1 MAIPAT
7 YNDGKPY
14 RPARGRHAPRSNVE
28 RFFSSNIHPVVR
40 GRPSPSEFLRKI
52 RREMKIRC
60 YQQKT
65 IKAYINALRV
75 FLRWRGGMPHEV
87 SSENVR
93 DYLETLVDG
102 GGSSS
107 WVSINLSA
115 IRTAFDKMC
124 GRSITLGLQ
133 TPRRPKRLP
142 TVLSKQEVA
151 KILQAAPTL
160 RDKLL
165 LGLMYATGLRVS
177 EVVRLKWMDLDF
189 DRRTVTV
196 RRGKHQT
203 DRQVMLPESF
213 APLLQSL
220 SKNAVANE
228 FLFCSEAARKTKI
241 DGSPMQI
248 AGRHLSPRTAQR
260 AVGRA
265 AKIAGVNKPVT
276 PHTLRHAFATHLLEN
291 GTDIR
296 FIQKLL
302 GHVRLETTTI
312 YTKVAVFREQQIASP
327 ADELAKQN
335 LSLKSKPVGR
345 LRICLSEVRT
355 QSGIRSATAALH
367 VERGDQRVVLEGIII
382 SESMRGELVLQIPPL
397 EAWRPGLRRLP
408 VSQRERFS
416 EPSFYELL
424 REQIGIRF
432 YASG

>member
-133 TPRRPKRLP
+133 TPRRPKRLLRFRSTNP
-142 TVLSKQEVA
+142 VLFASHGQVA
-151 KILQAAPTL
+151 TCGNKPFEGNRFVAILV
-160 RDKLL
+160 R
-165 LGLMYATGLRVS
+165 GGLR
-177 EVVRLKWMDLDF
+177 F
-189 DRRTVTV
+189 PGDRRH
-196 RRGKHQT
+196 GK
-203 DRQVMLPESF
+203 
-213 APLLQSL
+213 
-220 SKNAVANE
+220 N
-228 FLFCSEAARKTKI
+228 
-241 DGSPMQI
+241 
-248 AGRHLSPRTAQR
+248 
-260 AVGRA
+260 
-265 AKIAGVNKPVT
+265 
-276 PHTLRHAFATHLLEN
+276 
-291 GTDIR
+291 
-296 FIQKLL
+296 
-302 GHVRLETTTI
+302 
-312 YTKVAVFREQQIASP
+312 
-327 ADELAKQN
+327 
-335 LSLKSKPVGR
+335 
-345 LRICLSEVRT
+345 
-355 QSGIRSATAALH
+355 
-367 VERGDQRVVLEGIII
+367 
-382 SESMRGELVLQIPPL
+382 
-397 EAWRPGLRRLP
+397 
-408 VSQRERFS
+408 
-416 EPSFYELL
+416 
-424 REQIGIRF
+424 
-432 YASG
+432 